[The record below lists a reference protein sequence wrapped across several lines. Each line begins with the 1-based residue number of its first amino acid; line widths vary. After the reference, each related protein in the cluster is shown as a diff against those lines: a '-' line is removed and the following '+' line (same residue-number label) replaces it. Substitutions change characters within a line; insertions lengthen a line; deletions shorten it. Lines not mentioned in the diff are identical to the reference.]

1 MLTAALKHELELA
14 VETAV
19 MLAVPGT
26 SDNQIAEGLY
36 DAEPALMEKLARP
49 LVIERMIWTMKRRR
63 QHIPSPD
70 QLSLPGLPNLP
81 QRIRL
86 KDGSRPLLMQSTI
99 KQLRE
104 FRQIL
109 MKRKGYRL
117 RIVEKLIDFMTPYA
131 VKKSTITVA
140 EIVARE
146 SGSQH

>member
-1 MLTAALKHELELA
+1 MLTAALKRELELA

-19 MLAVPGT
+19 MLAD
-26 SDNQIAEGLY
+26 SDTPDTAIAARLY

-49 LVIERMIWTMKRRR
+49 LAVERMIWTMKRRR
-63 QHIPSPD
+63 QHIPSQD
-70 QLSLPGLPNLP
+70 QMVLPGFPNLP

-109 MKRKGYRL
+109 MKRKGARL
-117 RIVEKLIDFMTPYA
+117 IIVEKLIDFMTPYS

-140 EIVARE
+140 EIVARQA
-146 SGSQH
+146 GT